1 MSEPGEGCRIDVWL
15 WRARFFKT
23 RTLAA
28 RKVAE
33 GGVWLRRGDAEICLD
48 KPSRTVR
55 PGDALVLMLGDR
67 RASVR
72 IAALGA
78 RRGPASE
85 ARTLHHALA
94 DPARCAASRPAD
106 GGAGPSGR
114 WAERRG

>member
-1 MSEPGEGCRIDVWL
+1 MSEPDESCRIDVWL
-15 WRARFFKT
+15 WRARFFKS
-23 RTLAA
+23 RALAA
-28 RKVAE
+28 RRVTD
-33 GGVWLRRGDAEICLD
+33 GGVWLLRGAAEICLD

-55 PGDALVLMLGDR
+55 RGDALILMLGDR

-72 IAALGA
+72 IEALGA

-94 DPARCAASRPAD
+94 DPARCATNRLAD
-106 GGAGPSGR
+106 GGAGPSRR